1 MKVELKFK
9 LKYKTMK
16 KFRITSIALLLM
28 TSIFYFGCEP
38 QADIPSPETSI
49 LPERFGIDIPT
60 SLSSE
65 YGVSNGRTAAIDTLK
80 GNLIYNHLNL
90 FINVGEEAANIVGDI
105 IRGIAIYQ
113 INKPMSL
120 SFDSDE
126 DGRTKNLV
134 VKENPTFD
142 GENWEFVLTITDAAS
157 ESELDGGKGLQ
168 IFWNRY
174 PIKGIAILKPYNT
187 NRNEEYEFEDAIFRI
202 DYSEGGEH
210 GYENHM
216 IVSIADLP
224 LADPLDEPFAMNT
237 MKMFAGKEGDIID
250 VYGNSNHP
258 NATFL
263 AGNSG
268 FNWAFVASGSESA
281 DIGVA
286 EVGLPPSTLDEP
298 SKETLLDYYSIKN
311 VLTRE
316 IYEVW
321 PNINQESIDAWLYN
335 TGAPGYFDNYG
346 FVSGGDS
353 PGEEYNEL
361 EFRLSLLSPYNPK
374 EIANLEIEFK

>member
-1 MKVELKFK
+1 MKNI
-9 LKYKTMK
+9 
-16 KFRITSIALLLM
+16 RITSIALFFI
-28 TSIFYFGCEP
+28 SSFFYFGCEP
-38 QADIPSPETSI
+38 QSEIPSPELSI
-49 LPERFGIDIPT
+49 LPERFGVDIPN

-80 GNLIYNHLNL
+80 GNEIYNHLNL
-90 FINVGEEAANIVGDI
+90 FISVGEGAAEIVRDI
-105 IRGIAIYQ
+105 IWGLRIYQ

-120 SFDSDE
+120 SFESDE

-134 VKENPTFD
+134 VKENPVFD
-142 GENWEFVLTITDAAS
+142 GENWEFMLTITDAAS
-157 ESELDGGKGLQ
+157 ESELDGGNGLQ

-174 PIKGIAILKPYNT
+174 PVKGVAILKPYNI
-187 NRNEEYEFEDAIFRI
+187 NRDENYEFGEAVFSI

-210 GYENHM
+210 GYEHHM
-216 IVSIADLP
+216 IVSIAGLP
-224 LADPLDEPFAMNT
+224 LADPLDEPYAMNS
-237 MKMFAGKEGDIID
+237 MKMFAGKTGDIID

-258 NATFL
+258 NAIFL
-263 AGNSG
+263 AGNTG

-286 EVGLPPSTLDEP
+286 EVGLPPSNLDEP

-311 VLTRE
+311 VITRE

-321 PNINQESIDAWLYN
+321 PNIDQKSVDAFLFN
-335 TGAPGYFDNYG
+335 TGAPGYFNDYG

-353 PGEEYNEL
+353 PGEQYNDL

-374 EIANLEIEFK
+374 EIANLEIMFK